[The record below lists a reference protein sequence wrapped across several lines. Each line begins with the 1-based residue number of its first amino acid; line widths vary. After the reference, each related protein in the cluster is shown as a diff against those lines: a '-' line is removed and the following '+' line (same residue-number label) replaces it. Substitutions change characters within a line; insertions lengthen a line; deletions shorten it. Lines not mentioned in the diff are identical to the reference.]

1 MTTRETKVVH
11 TTDHFMKVIFTVIV
25 LCLVWLSVKDTR
37 LEPGV
42 TLEAQRGPYAGMT
55 ESGFSMPG
63 VVIRSALPPTKR
75 QTVKQLTKTGRGL
88 LTL

>member
-11 TTDHFMKVIFTVIV
+11 TTDHFMKVIFTVIA

-42 TLEAQRGPYAGMT
+42 ALDAQGTYFLNGGLGGPI
-55 ESGFSMPG
+55 E
-63 VVIRSALPPTKR
+63 IRLR
-75 QTVKQLTKTGRGL
+75 CTGC
-88 LTL
+88 